1 MQYAI
6 ERQLSIAIENEPGR
20 LAAIARAM
28 AAHGINI
35 QDISV
40 IDTIEQG
47 VIRLVTS
54 DAAACRRVLSEL
66 GLYVVEAE
74 VLVVDLP
81 DSPGMLGSLSQTLA
95 DARINID
102 YAYGSVGPG
111 ARQGRLVLKVSNLAR
126 ASEVLQSFEP
136 R

>member
-6 ERQLSIAIENEPGR
+6 ERQLTIAIENEPGR

-35 QDISV
+35 RHISV
-40 IDTIEQG
+40 VDTIEQG

-54 DAAACRRVLSEL
+54 DAAACRRVLREA
-66 GLYVVEAE
+66 GLYVLEAD

-81 DSPGMLGSLSQTLA
+81 DAPGMLGSLSQTLA

-111 ARQGRLVLKVSNLAR
+111 ARQGRLVLKVSNLAQ
-126 ASEVLQSFEP
+126 ASEVLRGFEP